1 MQGVHI
7 SAKADY
13 AVRALL
19 ALAAS
24 DSPLTGEA
32 IARAQNLPTKFLE
45 NILVDLRR
53 GGFVHSQ
60 RGHEGGYRLARA
72 ADEITPADVVRL
84 VDGPLAEVRGLRPDL
99 TEYEGP
105 AAHLQDVWVAARA
118 SLRKV
123 LDEVTLADIVS
134 GALPEHVASLS
145 ADPEAWKA
153 R

>member
-1 MQGVHI
+1 MHI

-19 ALAAS
+19 ALAAQP
-24 DSPLTGEA
+24 DGQTMTGEA
-32 IARAQNLPTKFLE
+32 IARTQNLPTKFLE

-60 RGHEGGYRLARA
+60 RGHDGGYRLARPA
-72 ADEITPADVVRL
+72 QEITPAEVIRVL
-84 VDGPLAEVRGLRPDL
+84 DGPLAEVRGLRPEATDY
-99 TEYEGP
+99 TGP
-105 AAHLQDVWVAARA
+105 AAGLQDVWIAARA

-123 LDEVTLADIVS
+123 LDEVTLADIV
-134 GALPEHVASLS
+134 GGKLPRHIKALT